1 MKPVNSKSMLA
12 FLYGQMEKLD
22 NGEIDVAKA
31 TAQANLAKQAN
42 NILNYELKR
51 AELSMK
57 LSDFNEGK
65 TEKVEIRQIE
75 SKAFDDAQSK

>member
-1 MKPVNSKSMLA
+1 MNTKSLLA

-22 NGEIDVAKA
+22 DGEIDVAKA

-51 AELSMK
+51 AEIEMK
-57 LSDFNEGK
+57 LSEFNEGK
-65 TEKVEIRQIE
+65 IEKVQLRQVE
-75 SKAFDDAQSK
+75 SKAFDGAQEK

>member
-1 MKPVNSKSMLA
+1 MKPVNTKSMLA

-51 AELSMK
+51 AEVSMK

-65 TEKVEIRQIE
+65 AEKLQLRQVE
-75 SKAFDDAQSK
+75 SKAFDEAQEK

>member
-1 MKPVNSKSMLA
+1 MKPANTKSLLA

-22 NGEIDVAKA
+22 NGEIDVTKA

-51 AELSMK
+51 AEIAMK
-57 LSDFNEGK
+57 LSEFNEGK
-65 TEKVEIRQIE
+65 IEKVQLRQVE
-75 SKAFDDAQSK
+75 SKAFDGAQEK